1 MYTTI
6 KRTRE
11 RAAATE
17 QRLDLVEVE
26 TGRARMTVPSN
37 LVVKR
42 RPDPDAPHP
51 PSSHSTDL
59 VEVSECLRSP
69 SVGQEDGGVMHCTL
83 HYIAVKRTAARK
95 DTTDDCRASL
105 ASPR

>member
-26 TGRARMTVPSN
+26 KGRARMTVPSN

-42 RPDPDAPHP
+42 
-51 PSSHSTDL
+51 L
-59 VEVSECLRSP
+59 
-69 SVGQEDGGVMHCTL
+69 
-83 HYIAVKRTAARK
+83 
-95 DTTDDCRASL
+95 
-105 ASPR
+105 